1 MEAQRVT
8 HKQFN
13 RWLKRVVR
21 NQDRFG
27 GFMAEELIRV
37 AFAAY
42 KFGMKRGR
50 QAERRKQQRD
60 ANHGNA

>member
-1 MEAQRVT
+1 
-8 HKQFN
+8 
-13 RWLKRVVR
+13 
-21 NQDRFG
+21 
-27 GFMAEELIRV
+27 MAEELIRV